1 MAKKTRKAAAKR
13 GKKSGKKSKVK
24 KTKAARK
31 AKPARAKKKARRKA
45 KPTTIGGQISSAY
58 HTVVDTVT
66 GTDKL
71 RNKMEQPGT
80 SESE

>member
-1 MAKKTRKAAAKR
+1 MARTTRKAAAKR
-13 GKKSGKKSKVK
+13 GKKSKVK
-24 KTKAARK
+24 NTRVAKKAKPAPARKKAKRK
-31 AKPARAKKKARRKA
+31 AKPQSL
-45 KPTTIGGQISSAY
+45 GQRISSGY
-58 HTVVDTVT
+58 RTVVDTVT

>member
-1 MAKKTRKAAAKR
+1 MARKTRKAAAKR
-13 GKKSGKKSKVK
+13 GKKSKVK
-24 KTKAARK
+24 NTRVAKKK
-31 AKPARAKKKARRKA
+31 AKPARARKKAKRKA
-45 KPTTIGGQISSAY
+45 KPKTLGQRISSGYRA
-58 HTVVDTVT
+58 VVDTVT